1 MPRKKQEK
9 KDEEK
14 KKTPSDKKSKKKTIT
29 KEKKIEKKS
38 LDKKEKKVT
47 KTKKQTK
54 KEKLIEET
62 IINVKPTKRFKK
74 PEESEKHKK
83 IRKKINEILKDKY
96 LPLSIINDIINEVI
110 KDKTIENK
118 LKQIISRAI
127 DDYKKNLIDPSEA
140 CGIVG
145 AQSIG
150 EPGTQM
156 TMRTFHYAGVA
167 EINVTLGLPR
177 LIEIVDARSIPST
190 PMMSIY
196 LLGEYKKESELA
208 KEVANQIEISR
219 LNDVAEIEADLTNLS
234 IMVKPNENSTAKK
247 DISDDDLI
255 DAVKKIKKIEAK
267 KGKKGIKITLDDPS
281 YKTLLDINEKLKVL
295 KVKGIDGIK
304 RIIIRKEP
312 KEGYV
317 IYSEGSNLKKVLEIK
332 GVDPYRTTC
341 NDIQAVGRVLGI
353 EAARNM
359 IIQEAHN
366 TLSEQGL
373 NVDQRHIMLVAD
385 IMTADGQIRAI
396 GRHGVSGEKSSVL
409 SRAAFEITVAHL
421 LQASRTGESDKL
433 DGVAEN
439 IIVGQPVNL
448 GTGAV
453 ELLMQRRSKKKG
465 K

>member
-1 MPRKKQEK
+1 MARKKQNK
-9 KDEEK
+9 KEDIKPKKTSDETITKKQIKKEEK
-14 KKTPSDKKSKKKTIT
+14 TKQKKSDKKEIKIKKSKKQK
-29 KEKKIEKKS
+29 KEIEEKIIKIEPKKIDGQQESEEHKQIRNEINKILKNQFLPPS
-38 LDKKEKKVT
+38 IVT
-47 KTKKQTK
+47 D
-54 KEKLIEET
+54 LIEE
-62 IINVKPTKRFKK
+62 IIKNKEIKP
-74 PEESEKHKK
+74 
-83 IRKKINEILKDKY
+83 
-96 LPLSIINDIINEVI
+96 
-110 KDKTIENK
+110 K
-118 LKQIISRAI
+118 LNQIVLRAI

-190 PMMSIY
+190 PMMNIY
-196 LLGEYKKESELA
+196 LLEEFSKNPDLA
-208 KEVANQIEISR
+208 KEVANQIEITR
-219 LNDVAEIEADLTNLS
+219 LNDVAEIEADLTNLT
-234 IMVKPNENSTAKK
+234 IMVKPNDKTIAKK
-247 DISDDDLI
+247 GISNDNLI
-255 DAVKKIKKIEAK
+255 ESIKKIKKIDAK
-267 KGKKGIKITLDDPS
+267 KGKKGIKITFDDPS

-304 RIIIRKEP
+304 RIIIRREP
-312 KEGYV
+312 EEGYV
-317 IYSEGSNLKKVLEIK
+317 IYSEGSNLKKVLEIY

-409 SRAAFEITVAHL
+409 SRAAFEITVNHL
-421 LQASRTGESDKL
+421 LQASRIGESDKL

-453 ELLMQRRSKKKG
+453 ELLMQRKSKKKG
-465 K
+465 